1 MSVYYRVSHML
12 SREEME
18 RLARY
23 IVVGLGSTGTYFV
36 AYIAAILLAGSPVW
50 LAACAGFV
58 AGTGVSYLG
67 NAIWTFGQ
75 KAEARSAIRFMAV
88 VTSSFSVNLVIAALL
103 DWAGAHYLIIFCV
116 ETVVLTALNYAG
128 HMLWT
133 FRPYRQEPS
142 RQS

>member
-1 MSVYYRVSHML
+1 MYRRISGL
-12 SREEME
+12 LTREEME

-23 IVVGLGSTGTYFV
+23 IIVGLASTGTYFI
-36 AYIAAILLAGSPVW
+36 AYIAAILGAGLPVW

-58 AGTGVSYLG
+58 AGTGISYLG

-75 KAEARSAIRFMAV
+75 KAEARSAIRFLTV

-116 ETVVLTALNYAG
+116 ETVVLTSLNYAG

-133 FRPYRQEPS
+133 FRSMETDPGL
-142 RQS
+142 